1 MKRTRGDYPP
11 KFFVK
16 IFEEKIT
23 ERVSRHG
30 KEVLFEEMTQ
40 EMEKISWVKTD
51 TKMMKVMSVL
61 YEKIEVP
68 WEVDKKEFEDFMK
81 DMNSSDSEAAEWI
94 HEFIIAIVELTEHFY
109 YSNRMERLLFEL
121 SSESEELPRKDD
133 IVNRT
138 EQMTEFIHELN
149 MLVEDDF
156 MKVMETYTIFV
167 YNKVVTEEKSQENKE
182 IFIETLLTCK
192 TSCNKLRGEVNK
204 LFK

>member
-68 WEVDKKEFEDFMK
+68 WEVDKKEFEDFMN

-167 YNKVVTEEKSQENKE
+167 YNNVVTEEKSQENRSS
-182 IFIETLLTCK
+182 FRRC
-192 TSCNKLRGEVNK
+192 
-204 LFK
+204 